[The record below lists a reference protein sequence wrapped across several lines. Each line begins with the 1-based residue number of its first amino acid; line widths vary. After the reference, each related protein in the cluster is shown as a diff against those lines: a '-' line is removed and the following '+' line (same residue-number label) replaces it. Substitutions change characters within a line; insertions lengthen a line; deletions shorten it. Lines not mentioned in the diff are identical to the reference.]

1 MCHLFVDLAKV
12 VRKAA
17 FCPKRGCKTAVFLL
31 KIKYSASWLIKKDE
45 PDGFMKRNK
54 KIGVFDSGLGGLFIA
69 NSIRKRLPAYDYLYL
84 GDTLNLPY
92 GRRSDQ
98 AIYDLSEKAMRYLFA
113 SGCELI
119 VMACNTASVAALRKL
134 QQGFLAR
141 EFPGKRI
148 LGVVVP
154 TLEVAIEHGAER
166 IGLLATQRTVQSGV
180 YEQELQKINP
190 DVKLVGVAA
199 PLLVPLIEDGGEKYL
214 DTVLNDYLEP
224 MRKANVQ
231 SVILGCT
238 HYVAAKESISHA
250 LHGKADLIS
259 QDDIIPE
266 KLADYLNR
274 HPEMEER
281 LSTDG
286 TFELQATDTN
296 ENYKKNIDEIMGR
309 ATPVKRAVY

>member
-1 MCHLFVDLAKV
+1 
-12 VRKAA
+12 
-17 FCPKRGCKTAVFLL
+17 
-31 KIKYSASWLIKKDE
+31 
-45 PDGFMKRNK
+45 MKRNK

-84 GDTLNLPY
+84 GDTLHLPY
-92 GRRSDQ
+92 GRRSDA

-113 SGCELI
+113 EGCDLI
-119 VMACNTASVAALRKL
+119 VMACNTASAAALRKL
-134 QQGFLAR
+134 QQGFLR
-141 EFPGKRI
+141 NEYPDKRI

-154 TLEVAIEHGAER
+154 TLEVAIQHGAER

-180 YEQELQKINP
+180 YEQELKKINP
-190 DVKLVGVAA
+190 NVELVGVAA

-214 DTVLNDYLEP
+214 DIVLNDYLEP
-224 MRKANVQ
+224 MRAANVQ

-238 HYVAAKESISHA
+238 HYVAAKDSIA
-250 LHGKADLIS
+250 KLVNADLIS

-266 KLADYLNR
+266 KLAEYLAR

-281 LSTDG
+281 LSQGG

-309 ATPVKRAVY
+309 TTSVKLAVY

>member
-1 MCHLFVDLAKV
+1 
-12 VRKAA
+12 
-17 FCPKRGCKTAVFLL
+17 
-31 KIKYSASWLIKKDE
+31 
-45 PDGFMKRNK
+45 MKRNK

-84 GDTLNLPY
+84 GDTLHLPY

-98 AIYDLSEKAMRYLFA
+98 AVYDLSEKAMRYLFEQ
-113 SGCELI
+113 GCDLI
-119 VMACNTASVAALRKL
+119 VMACNTASAAALRKL

-141 EFPGKRI
+141 ECPDKRI

-180 YEQELQKINP
+180 YEEELKKINP
-190 DVKLVGVAA
+190 KVTLVGVAA

-214 DTVLNDYLEP
+214 DAVLDDYLEP
-224 MRKANVQ
+224 MRAADVQ

-238 HYVAAKESISHA
+238 HYVAAKDSVKK
-250 LHGKADLIS
+250 LMHGRAHLIS
-259 QDDIIPE
+259 QDDIIPD
-266 KLADYLNR
+266 KLADYLAR

-281 LSTDG
+281 LSTGG

-296 ENYKKNIDEIMGR
+296 ENYKKNIDDLMGKP
-309 ATPVKRAVY
+309 TSVKQAVY

>member
-1 MCHLFVDLAKV
+1 MQ
-12 VRKAA
+12 
-17 FCPKRGCKTAVFLL
+17 
-31 KIKYSASWLIKKDE
+31 
-45 PDGFMKRNK
+45 RNK

-84 GDTLNLPY
+84 GDTLHLPY
-92 GRRSDQ
+92 GRRSDA

-113 SGCELI
+113 QGCDLI
-119 VMACNTASVAALRKL
+119 VMACNTASAAALRKL

-141 EFPGKRI
+141 EFPDKRI

-154 TLEVAIEHGAER
+154 TLEVAIAHGAGR

-180 YEQELQKINP
+180 YEQELKKINP
-190 DVKLVGVAA
+190 NVQLVGVAA

-214 DTVLNDYLEP
+214 DIVLNDYLEP
-224 MRKANVQ
+224 MRAANVQ

-238 HYVAAKESISHA
+238 HYVAAKDSIA
-250 LHGKADLIS
+250 KLVKADLIS

-266 KLADYLNR
+266 KLAEYLAR

-281 LSTDG
+281 LSQGG

-309 ATPVKRAVY
+309 TTAVKQASY

>member
-1 MCHLFVDLAKV
+1 
-12 VRKAA
+12 
-17 FCPKRGCKTAVFLL
+17 
-31 KIKYSASWLIKKDE
+31 
-45 PDGFMKRNK
+45 MKRNK

-69 NSIRKRLPAYDYLYL
+69 NAIRKRLPAYDYLYL
-84 GDTLNLPY
+84 GDTLHLPY

-98 AIYDLSEKAMRYLFA
+98 AVYDLSEKAMRYLFDQ
-113 SGCELI
+113 GCELI
-119 VMACNTASVAALRKL
+119 IMACNTASAAALRKL
-134 QQGFLAR
+134 QQGFLAH
-141 EFPGKRI
+141 EYPDKRI

-180 YEQELQKINP
+180 YAEELRKINP
-190 DVKLVGVAA
+190 KVQLVGVAA

-214 DTVLNDYLEP
+214 DTVLDDYLEP
-224 MRKANVQ
+224 MREADVQ

-238 HYVAAKESISHA
+238 HYVAAKERIRK
-250 LHGKADLIS
+250 LVKADLLS
-259 QDDIIPE
+259 QDDIIPD
-266 KLADYLNR
+266 KLADYLVR

-281 LSTDG
+281 LSKGG

-309 ATPVKRAVY
+309 TTSVKQAVY